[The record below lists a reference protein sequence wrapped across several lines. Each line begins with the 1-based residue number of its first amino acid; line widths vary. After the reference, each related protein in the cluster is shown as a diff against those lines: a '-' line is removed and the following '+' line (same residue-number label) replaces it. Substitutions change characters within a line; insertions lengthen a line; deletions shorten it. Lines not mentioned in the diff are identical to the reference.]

1 MRISVGISGSAAD
14 QDVLAWCA
22 QYAQH
27 GDQVTLVHVCEQH
40 SAVKYG
46 WLRATKFNS
55 YRHQQAAELLAAAE
69 REFVSKLTA
78 RAIPTQIS
86 ALGGVVGD
94 MLVHESRRAD
104 VLVVGAGHDEWPSF
118 LREIGCPVVVVP
130 AGWDTDIRR
139 GRNVAVLCG
148 REVSAAAMD
157 LAVDHAR
164 RTRMAVLVI
173 QPSLAESAT
182 DDGGTARSD
191 LEEIAQA
198 EQLDMEVA
206 SWSGPGAPPIV
217 TEVRHDAPL
226 DQLRALASTLG
237 VVVLPIESGR
247 ADADASGPPPSI
259 RAVVGE
265 LGLPVLLVP
274 GASAADGPNGLSEA
288 PPTRDSTPV
297 PV

>member
-14 QDVLAWCA
+14 EDVLAWCA

-27 GDQVTLVHVCEQH
+27 GDQVTLVHVCEKH

-55 YRHQQAAELLAAAE
+55 YRYQQATELLAAAE
-69 REFVSKLTA
+69 REFLAKLA
-78 RAIPTQIS
+78 QRAIPTQIS
-86 ALGGVVGD
+86 AIGGVVGD
-94 MLVHESRRAD
+94 MLVHEAQRAD

-118 LREIGCPVVVVP
+118 LREIASPVVVVP
-130 AGWDTDIRR
+130 AGWDTDMRR
-139 GRNVAVLCG
+139 GHNVAVLCG
-148 REVSAAAMD
+148 REIPADGMD

-164 RTRMAVLVI
+164 RTGMAVLVI
-173 QPSLAESAT
+173 QPSLAENAT
-182 DDGGTARSD
+182 DVSAARPE
-191 LEEIAQA
+191 LEETAQA

-226 DQLRALASTLG
+226 EQLRALASTLG
-237 VVVLPIESGR
+237 LVILPIESGR
-247 ADADASGPPPSI
+247 ADADASGPPSI

-265 LGLPVLLVP
+265 LALPVLLVP
-274 GASAADGPNGLSEA
+274 GAAAPDCPDGLSEA
-288 PPTRDSTPV
+288 PPTHDSTPV